1 MYLTWRSN
9 SQGGYIDVYLVE
21 DGQSDQYITR
31 VQTNTPVQHATQTVC
46 IVGGDQYP
54 SKTHVKII
62 PRKGQLFIYSI
73 SFRDNVG
80 DTPPPGFMHSDCVVS
95 GQTSSL
101 STERVKDQI
110 TPLGSDLLLDFC
122 NALAP
127 SMYVRTDIGDPE
139 PRLGLIAERVQEQ
152 LIEHA
157 LPTNMMGSRFEAVE
171 QGGDIEKLLALDY
184 SRLTMA
190 LLGAVKEPVSY
201 THLRAHET

>member
-1 MYLTWRSN
+1 M
-9 SQGGYIDVYLVE
+9 
-21 DGQSDQYITR
+21 
-31 VQTNTPVQHATQTVC
+31 
-46 IVGGDQYP
+46 
-54 SKTHVKII
+54 KINA
-62 PRKGQLFIYSI
+62 RKGEFFIWSI

-80 DTPPPGFMHSDCVVS
+80 DTPPPGLMHSDCVVS

-152 LIEHA
+152 LAEHS
-157 LPTNMMGSRFEAVE
+157 LPTNMMGSRFEAV
-171 QGGDIEKLLALDY
+171 QPGGEIENLLALDY
-184 SRLTMA
+184 SRLTVA
-190 LLGAVKEPVSY
+190 LLGAVKELTTRVAQ
-201 THLRAHET
+201 L